1 MSFLKR
7 YREFYKNYGL
17 IKTIQRIIFK
27 PLRYINKKIAYINFI
42 KSKKKI
48 FSQET
53 IKDRFTYIY
62 SSHYWPSKESVS
74 GPGSEI
80 ENTKNIRKE
89 LINLIK
95 KYNIKFF
102 LDIPCGDFNWIKN
115 IIDKNIKYVGGDIVK
130 ELIERNNKK
139 FSQPNVQFI
148 EIDIIK
154 DKLPPADIILCR
166 DCLIHFSYDN
176 IKKFF
181 KNFVNSEIDYILVTS
196 YESNKNSLTQNYE
209 IKDGDF
215 RPLFLMK
222 HPFNLPAPLAKIA
235 DKDTEHDKNS
245 NLKCYLYLYSKNQ
258 LKYLIEN

>member
-1 MSFLKR
+1 MSFLSR
-7 YREFYKNYGL
+7 YQEFYKNNGL
-17 IKTIQRIIFK
+17 IQTLKRIISK
-27 PLRYINKKIAYINFI
+27 PLRYFNKKIAYKNLNNT
-42 KSKKKI
+42 KKKI
-48 FSQET
+48 FFHET

-89 LINLIK
+89 LIKLIQ
-95 KYNIKFF
+95 KYNIKRF

-115 IIDKNIKYVGGDIVK
+115 IIDKNVKYIGGDIVK
-130 ELIERNNKK
+130 DLIDQNNEK

-154 DKLPPADIILCR
+154 DKLPSADIILCR
-166 DCLIHFSYDN
+166 DCLIHFSYEN

-181 KNFVNSEIDYILVTS
+181 NNFINSEIDYILVTS
-196 YESNKNSLTQNYE
+196 YESNKNNLAQNYD
-209 IKDGDF
+209 INDGDF

-222 HPFNLPAPLAKIA
+222 HPFNLPTPLAKIA
-235 DKDTEHDKNS
+235 DKDVEHNEQS

-258 LKYLIEN
+258 LK

>member
-1 MSFLKR
+1 MSFLRR
-7 YREFYKNYGL
+7 YQEFYKDNGL
-17 IKTIQRIIFK
+17 IQTLKRIILK
-27 PLRYINKKIAYINFI
+27 PLRYFNKKRAYKNLNNT
-42 KSKKKI
+42 KKKI
-48 FSQET
+48 FSHKT

-89 LINLIK
+89 LIKLIQ
-95 KYNIKFF
+95 KYNIKRF

-115 IIDKNIKYVGGDIVK
+115 IIDKNINYTGGDIVK
-130 ELIERNNKK
+130 DLIDQNNEK
-139 FSQPNVQFI
+139 FSQRNVQFI
-148 EIDIIK
+148 EIDITK
-154 DKLPPADIILCR
+154 DKLPSADIILCR

-181 KNFVNSEIDYILVTS
+181 NNFINSEINYILVTS
-196 YESNKNSLTQNYE
+196 YESNKNNLAQNYE
-209 IKDGDF
+209 INDGDF

-222 HPFNLPAPLAKIA
+222 HPFNLPKPLAKIS
-235 DKDTEHDKNS
+235 DKDVEHNEQS

-258 LKYLIEN
+258 LK